1 VNEIADSRGLH
12 DFFPFLFSLS
22 SLKKGFF
29 SFRFCCCTTFKYTKR
44 KESKKDLRC
53 WSSYIS
59 NPLVVVVYFT
69 IHGTLIFL
77 FIAQHVRNF
86 DLKKREVARAR
97 KNLCITFAQDVS
109 LPPHRQ
115 ELIMKQ

>member
-1 VNEIADSRGLH
+1 LYN
-12 DFFPFLFSLS
+12 F
-22 SLKKGFF
+22 
-29 SFRFCCCTTFKYTKR
+29 FKYTKR

-86 DLKKREVARAR
+86 DLKKGNKLRALEKLVHHFCARCFFASPSAGADNEAV
-97 KNLCITFAQDVS
+97 KNV
-109 LPPHRQ
+109 
-115 ELIMKQ
+115 MM

>member
-1 VNEIADSRGLH
+1 LYN
-12 DFFPFLFSLS
+12 F
-22 SLKKGFF
+22 
-29 SFRFCCCTTFKYTKR
+29 FKYTKR